1 MYANNLLVSAP
12 SIKKYARKRKFF
24 LFHGITYGGSDVI
37 IVMAVDFCRHLLGKT
52 LMNVMV

>member
-1 MYANNLLVSAP
+1 M
-12 SIKKYARKRKFF
+12 RKIYQFLPQVLKNMHAKESFF
-24 LFHGITYGGSDVI
+24 LFHGITYGGIDVI

>member
-1 MYANNLLVSAP
+1 M
-12 SIKKYARKRKFF
+12 RKIYQFLPQVLSFF